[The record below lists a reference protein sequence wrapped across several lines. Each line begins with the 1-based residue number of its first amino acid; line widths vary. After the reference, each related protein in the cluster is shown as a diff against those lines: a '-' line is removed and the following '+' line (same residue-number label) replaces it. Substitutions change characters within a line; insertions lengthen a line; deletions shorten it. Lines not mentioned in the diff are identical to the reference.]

1 MADVKN
7 FKSRLSSSR
16 LFSKGS
22 KDLDS
27 GVVDD
32 KVFNKDKWNMIF
44 GKLKK
49 LGTAIEMYYGS
60 SMSIDNVEYRWVNDR
75 IEYYEKD
82 KRLLTKEE
90 MTTANEMWK
99 KYGTKS

>member
-1 MADVKN
+1 MKPSKTRLKDV
-7 FKSRLSSSR
+7 L
-16 LFSKGS
+16 
-22 KDLDS
+22 
-27 GVVDD
+27 DD
-32 KVFNKDKWNMIF
+32 KVFNKEKWDMIF

-75 IEYYEKD
+75 IEYYEGEE
-82 KRLLTKEE
+82 RLLTKEE

-99 KYGTKS
+99 KYHPSKNI